1 MDENNNTLIA
11 IDLGSTHI
19 TAIAAQRQDENTLKI
34 LGDETIPAKDIQY
47 GIVTKTTNAAM
58 NINKCL
64 KLLQNRI
71 RLKSDIES
79 VFVSTGGRSM
89 QMVETTVKR
98 YLGTKPLVSA
108 QVLDDMKKEAETK
121 CTNENH
127 TVFSVAPHHF
137 ILNQTKQ
144 VLQPL
149 NQNATN
155 IEGSYGVLIGNSLI
169 VDNLQKCFD
178 RTGIL
183 IENSSTKPEALAT
196 ALLSAEE
203 REAGCAIIDFGGETT
218 TLSIFKD
225 GNLQHVT
232 VVPLGSQHI
241 TKDIETSFGISEKY
255 AEKLKRSKGQAL
267 ESLVQ
272 PVCIVIPSDNPQN
285 APIRVSTQQLGCIIE
300 ARLEEMTAKIFSQL
314 RTWESELEGNL
325 YITGGGSM
333 LKNIKDF
340 VQQYTSMPVE
350 YGSHMEWL
358 SDDTPEE
365 YYKPN
370 YSQLV
375 GTLVLG
381 DTYRKEHLE
390 KQKKKPKIPKMSN
403 FMERMGEHVLK
414 FFEDD
419 N

>member
-1 MDENNNTLIA
+1 MDENNTLIA

-19 TAIAAQRQDENTLKI
+19 TAIAAQYQDENTLKI
-34 LGDETIPAKDIQY
+34 LGDETMPVKDIQY

-71 RLKSDIES
+71 RLKNDIES
-79 VFVSTGGRSM
+79 VFVSVGGRSM
-89 QMVETTVKR
+89 QMVETTAKR
-98 YLGTKPLVSA
+98 YLGTQPFVSA
-108 QVLDDMKKEAETK
+108 QVLEDMRKEAESK

-127 TVFSVAPHHF
+127 TVFSVTPHHF
-137 ILNQTKQ
+137 ILDQTTQ
-144 VLQPL
+144 VLLPL
-149 NQNATN
+149 NQKATN
-155 IEGSYGVLIGNSLI
+155 IEGHYGILIGNPLI
-169 VDNLQKCFD
+169 VNNLQKCFD

-183 IENSSTKPEALAT
+183 IESSSTKPEAIAT

-241 TKDIETSFGISEKY
+241 TNDIEVTFGISEKY
-255 AEKLKRSKGQAL
+255 AEKLKRSKGQAV

-272 PVCIVIPSDNPQN
+272 PVYIVIPSNNQQE
-285 APIRVSTQQLGCIIE
+285 APVRVSTKQLACIIE

-314 RTWESELEGNL
+314 KVWEPELEGNL
-325 YITGGGSM
+325 YLTGGGCM
-333 LKNIKDF
+333 LDNIIDF
-340 VQQYTSMPVE
+340 VQKYTTMPVE

-358 SDDTPEE
+358 SNDTPEE
-365 YYKPN
+365 YYKPY
-370 YSQLV
+370 YSQLI
-375 GTLVLG
+375 GTLILG

-390 KQKKKPKIPKMSN
+390 KQKKKPKIPKVGN
-403 FMERMGEHVLK
+403 FMERMGEHVLR